1 MNKRELIDKL
11 RASNGLTK
19 PQAQKAVKAFF
30 QSITNALAE
39 GDRVEIRGWCSFSV
53 KDYPAI
59 SAGIR
64 EPVEKLR
71 SNRKSCRFAKSAGNS
86 KRGSMN
92 DDGNL

>member
-53 KDYPAI
+53 KDYPGYI
-59 SAGIR
+59 GRNPRTGGEVKIKPKKLPICKVGR
-64 EPVEKLR
+64 EFKARLNER
-71 SNRKSCRFAKSAGNS
+71 
-86 KRGSMN
+86 
-92 DDGNL
+92 